1 MKLNHNCVRDVLLF
15 LESVPNYTVNPDGEV
30 ENSGIWFKQICDGLP
45 QYPQEVICYTLSKL
59 SEGGYVDM
67 TTKWASNSL
76 YMCCVNYITYRGH
89 EFLETIRPDT
99 VWEKTTA
106 AAAKVGS
113 FGLRMLEKVA
123 EGVATAYFKEAL
135 L

>member
-1 MKLNHNCVRDVLLF
+1 MKLDHNCVRDVLLL

-30 ENSGIWFKQICDGLP
+30 ENNGIWFEYICDRLP
-45 QYPQEVICYTLSKL
+45 RYPQETIYYTLSKL
-59 SEGGYVDM
+59 SEGGYVNMATQWNENALGD
-67 TTKWASNSL
+67 
-76 YMCCVNYITYRGH
+76 CCVNDITYRGH
-89 EFLETIRPDT
+89 EFLETIRPET

-123 EGVATAYFKEAL
+123 ESIAAAYFKDAL